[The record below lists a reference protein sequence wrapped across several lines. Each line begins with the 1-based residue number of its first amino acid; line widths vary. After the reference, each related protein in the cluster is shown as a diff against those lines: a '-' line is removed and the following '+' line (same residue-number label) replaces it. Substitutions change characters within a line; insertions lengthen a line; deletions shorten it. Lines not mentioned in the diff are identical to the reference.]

1 MTKMMILMGRMMMA
15 TTKDHNDTDQ
25 DAKYPHIHQYLV
37 KEGGDIEDEDYHD
50 DKNDDLNEKDD
61 DNDNDNYQD
70 AKYPHPPQPPVSCQG
85 GR

>member
-1 MTKMMILMGRMMMA
+1 MTMIMIMMPSTRI
-15 TTKDHNDTDQ
+15 
-25 DAKYPHIHQYLV
+25 PHSHQYLV

-61 DNDNDNYQD
+61 DNDNDNDQD